1 MQKQTIWG
9 YIRVSSREQNEDR
22 QKIAMDEFGVK
33 PDCVV
38 MDKQSGKD
46 FDRPGYRDL
55 IDHLGEGDVLV
66 VQSID
71 RLGRNYEEII
81 EQWRTI
87 TKEKKA
93 AIVVLDM
100 PLLDTRGTK
109 DLAGTFIADM
119 MLQLLSYVAQLER
132 EFNNKRV
139 REGIAAAKCRG
150 VRFGRPEK
158 TVPEGFDKQ
167 VESWRSGRQSF
178 ERMLTTLNMSKSTF
192 YRVLKNREH
201 E

>member
-1 MQKQTIWG
+1 MITKRLWG
-9 YIRVSSREQNEDR
+9 YIRVSSKEQNEDR
-22 QKIAMDEFGVK
+22 QRIAMDDFGVTS
-33 PDCVV
+33 DCIVI
-38 MDKQSGKD
+38 DKQSGKD
-46 FDRPGYRDL
+46 FERPGYRAL
-55 IDHLGEGDVLV
+55 IDSLSEGDVLV

-81 EQWRTI
+81 DQWRII

-93 AIVVLDM
+93 SIVVLDM

-119 MLQLLSYVAQLER
+119 MLQLLSYVAQIER

-139 REGIAAAKCRG
+139 REGIAAAKIRG

-158 TVPEGFDKQ
+158 PLPDEFDNQ
-167 VESWRSGRQSF
+167 VKTWKSGRQSF
-178 ERMLTTLNMSKSTF
+178 EEMLTHLNMSKSTF
-192 YRVLKNREH
+192 YRRLKNKG
-201 E
+201 

>member
-1 MQKQTIWG
+1 MITKRLWG
-9 YIRVSSREQNEDR
+9 YIRVSSKEQNEDR
-22 QKIAMDEFGVK
+22 QRIAMDDFGVTS
-33 PDCVV
+33 DRIVI
-38 MDKQSGKD
+38 DKQSGKD
-46 FDRPGYRDL
+46 FERPGYRAL
-55 IDHLGEGDVLV
+55 IDSLSEGDVLV

-81 EQWRTI
+81 DQWRII

-93 AIVVLDM
+93 SIVVLDM

-119 MLQLLSYVAQLER
+119 MLQLLSYVAQIER

-139 REGIAAAKCRG
+139 REGIAAAKIRG

-158 TVPEGFDKQ
+158 PLPDEFDNQ
-167 VESWRSGRQSF
+167 VKTWKSGRQSF
-178 ERMLTTLNMSKSTF
+178 EEMLTHLNMSKSTF
-192 YRVLKNREH
+192 YRRLKNKG
-201 E
+201 